1 MMMTTQRR
9 VYFNGDFVSEAEA
22 RVSIFDS
29 ALMFGDMVFEMARS
43 FNGKPFRLRHHLER
57 LYVGLKIL
65 EIDCGLTQEEME
77 AATQQTIELNRPCFP
92 DGLDYQLMHNVSRGP
107 LALYGSVFPAGLR
120 PTVTIS
126 CWPLTWHLAGVAKLY
141 ESGVHAVITPQQ
153 SVPTR
158 YIDPKIKNRS
168 RVYYQLANMQ
178 AHKTDPRAWA
188 LLTSEDGFI
197 TEGTGSN
204 FFIVKDGVLLTP
216 KPHNILRG
224 VTRQAVI
231 ELATQLGLPCQECD
245 LDRYDVAVA
254 DEAFFTATSFSIM
267 PVTRFDGQPVRDGL
281 PGPVTRRLIAAWS
294 EMVGVDI
301 VAQARA
307 YARAAQAG

>member
-1 MMMTTQRR
+1 MTIQRR

-57 LYVGLKIL
+57 LYAGLKIL
-65 EIDCGLTQEEME
+65 EIDCGLSLDEME
-77 AATQQTIELNRPCFP
+77 ATTLQTIEVNRPCFP
-92 DGLDYQLMHNVSRGP
+92 TGLDYQLMHNVSRGP
-107 LALYGSVFPAGLR
+107 LALYETAFPGGLQ

-141 ESGVHAVITPQQ
+141 ETGIHAVIPLQQ

-178 AHKTDPRAWA
+178 ARKIDPGTWA
-188 LLTSEDGFI
+188 LLTGEDGFI

-204 FFIVKDGVLLTP
+204 FFIVKDGRLLTP

-231 ELATQLGLPCQECD
+231 ELAAQLDLRCQECD
-245 LDRYDVAVA
+245 LDPYDVIAA
-254 DEAFFTATSFSIM
+254 EEAFFTATSFSIM
-267 PVTRFDGQPVRDGL
+267 PVTRFNGQPINSGL
-281 PGPVTRRLIAAWS
+281 PGPITNRLIAAWS
-294 EMVGVDI
+294 EMVSVDI
-301 VAQARA
+301 IAQAKEYARVAQA
-307 YARAAQAG
+307 G

>member
-1 MMMTTQRR
+1 MTAQRK
-9 VYFNGDFVSEAEA
+9 VYLNGSFVPESEA

-43 FNGKPFRLRHHLER
+43 FDGKPFRVRHHLER
-57 LYVGLKIL
+57 LYTGLQVL
-65 EIDCGLTQEEME
+65 GIDCGLTLDEME
-77 AATQQTIELNRPCFP
+77 AATMQTIDLNRPCFP
-92 DGLDYQLMHNVSRGP
+92 AGLDYQLMHNVSRGP
-107 LALYGSVFPAGLR
+107 LGLYKPAFPDGLQ

-126 CWPLTWHLAGVAKLY
+126 CWPLTWHLAGAADLY
-141 ESGVHAVITPQQ
+141 DTGIHAVITPQQ

-178 AHKTDPRAWA
+178 AHRVDPKAWA
-188 LLTSEDGFI
+188 LLTGEDGFI

-204 FFIVKDGVLLTP
+204 IFIVKDGRLFTP
-216 KPHNILRG
+216 RPHNILRG

-231 ELATQLGLPCQECD
+231 ELAAQLNLPCHECD
-245 LDRYDVAVA
+245 LDPYDVITA

-267 PVTRFDGQPVRDGL
+267 PVTRFNGHPINSGG

-301 VAQARA
+301 IAQAKE